1 MADNGGTTISAS
13 EFFKSFPNEASA
25 IKYIE
30 GLRWADGIICPHCDS
45 QRTSRMKDS
54 QYHQCKDCR
63 KKFTVRTGTV
73 FERSHIPLD
82 KWLYAMYILQTAR
95 KGVSSLQ
102 LSKELGITQ
111 KATWFMLHR
120 LREACNVEADR
131 IDGIVEI
138 DETYIGGK
146 EGNKHAS
153 KKLQAGRGTVGKQ
166 AVLGLK
172 QRGGFVK
179 AMPIADTTAG
189 TLERNVFD
197 AVEPGATIYT
207 DEHAGYQNLGT
218 RYQHETVKH
227 SVKEYV
233 NGMAHTNGIES
244 VWAVLKRGYNGVY
257 HQWSAKHMAR
267 YVNEFTFRL
276 NEGNV
281 RIPTMKRL
289 ESLVKGA
296 VGKRLTY
303 AELTGR

>member
-1 MADNGGTTISAS
+1 MRLWPPNGGRRRLARETGRV
-13 EFFKSFPNEASA
+13 FGPNSFALPS
-25 IKYIE
+25 
-30 GLRWADGIICPHCDS
+30 
-45 QRTSRMKDS
+45 
-54 QYHQCKDCR
+54 
-63 KKFTVRTGTV
+63 VRTGTI

-82 KWLYAMYILQTAR
+82 KWLYGMYILQTAR

-131 IDGIVEI
+131 IGGIVEV

-146 EGNKHAS
+146 EANKHNS
-153 KKLQAGRGTVGKQ
+153 KKLRAGRGTVGKQ
-166 AVLGLK
+166 AIMGLK
-172 QRGGFVK
+172 QRGGSVK
-179 AMPIADTTAG
+179 AMPIPDTTAR

-197 AVEPGATIYT
+197 TVEPGATVYT
-207 DEHAGYQNLGT
+207 DEHAGYQSLGD
-218 RYQHETVKH
+218 RYQHGTVKH
-227 SVKEYV
+227 SVKEFV
-233 NGMAHTNGIES
+233 NGIAHTNGIES
-244 VWAVLKRGYNGVY
+244 VWAVIKRGYNGVY

-267 YVNEFTFRL
+267 YIDEFTFRL

-281 RIPTMKRL
+281 KRHTWERL

-303 AELTGR
+303 QQLTAG

>member
-1 MADNGGTTISAS
+1 M
-13 EFFKSFPNEASA
+13 EAA
-25 IKYIE
+25 
-30 GLRWADGIICPHCDS
+30 
-45 QRTSRMKDS
+45 
-54 QYHQCKDCR
+54 
-63 KKFTVRTGTV
+63 
-73 FERSHIPLD
+73 
-82 KWLYAMYILQTAR
+82 
-95 KGVSSLQ
+95 
-102 LSKELGITQ
+102 
-111 KATWFMLHR
+111 
-120 LREACNVEADR
+120 R

-166 AVLGLK
+166 AILGLK

-179 AMPIADTTAG
+179 AMPITDTTAG

-207 DEHAGYQNLGT
+207 DEHAGYQSLGT
-218 RYQHETVKH
+218 RYQHGTVKH

-281 RIPTMKRL
+281 KIPTMKRL
-289 ESLVKGA
+289 DSLVDGA
-296 VGKRLTY
+296 IGKRLTY
-303 AELTGR
+303 AELTAD

>member
-1 MADNGGTTISAS
+1 MSKSGGTISAYQ
-13 EFFKSFPNEASA
+13 FFKNFPSEAAA
-25 IKYIE
+25 IDYIE
-30 GLRWADGIICPHCDS
+30 GQRWPTGVICPLCDS
-45 QRTSRMKDS
+45 ERTSRMKSS

-63 KKFTVRTGTV
+63 RKFTVRTGTV

-82 KWLYAMYILQTAR
+82 KWLYGMYILQTAR

-111 KATWFMLHR
+111 KASWFMLHR
-120 LREACNVEADR
+120 LREACGIEAERVDGTVE
-131 IDGIVEI
+131 V

-146 EGNKHAS
+146 ETNKHKR
-153 KKLQAGRGTVGKQ
+153 KKLNTGRGTVGKT
-166 AVLGLK
+166 AVMGMK
-172 QRGGFVK
+172 QRGGTVK
-179 AMPIADTTAG
+179 AMPIADTTTT
-189 TLERNVFD
+189 TLEREVFD
-197 AVEPGATIYT
+197 HVEPGATVYT
-207 DEHAGYQNLGT
+207 DEHAGYKNLGA
-218 RYQHETVKH
+218 RYDHGTVKH

-281 RIPTMKRL
+281 GRHTMDRL
-289 ESLVKGA
+289 DSLLEGA
-296 VGKRLTY
+296 IGKRLTY
-303 AELTGR
+303 EELISG

>member
-1 MADNGGTTISAS
+1 M
-13 EFFKSFPNEASA
+13 
-25 IKYIE
+25 
-30 GLRWADGIICPHCDS
+30 
-45 QRTSRMKDS
+45 
-54 QYHQCKDCR
+54 
-63 KKFTVRTGTV
+63 KFTVRTGTV

-120 LREACNVEADR
+120 LREACNVAVNR

-172 QRGGFVK
+172 QRGGSVK
-179 AMPIADTTAG
+179 AMPIADTTAS

-197 AVEPGATIYT
+197 TVEPGATIYT

-218 RYQHETVKH
+218 RYHHGTVKH

-244 VWAVLKRGYNGVY
+244 VWAV
-257 HQWSAKHMAR
+257 
-267 YVNEFTFRL
+267 T
-276 NEGNV
+276 
-281 RIPTMKRL
+281 
-289 ESLVKGA
+289 
-296 VGKRLTY
+296 
-303 AELTGR
+303 